1 VFNLGYIHHQMDS
14 FGVRLQ
20 PKDLIAT
27 LTQFTID
34 SVALAM
40 KKISK
45 NGPFE
50 WFVSGGGLYNTVIM
64 EGLRAYFPTYPQ
76 RDFDE
81 LGLPPDA
88 KEAALIAFLA
98 DAMIMGKTF
107 RVNDR
112 EVSLGK
118 LSLAD

>member
-1 VFNLGYIHHQMDS
+1 MDS
-14 FGVRLQ
+14 LGVHLQ
-20 PKDLIAT
+20 PKDLVAT

-34 SVALAM
+34 SVAIAM
-40 KKISK
+40 KKISDDS
-45 NGPFE
+45 PFE
-50 WFVSGGGLYNTVIM
+50 WYVSGGGLYNKVIM
-64 EGLRAYFPTYPQ
+64 EGLRAYFPAHPQ
-76 RDFDE
+76 RYSEE

-107 RVNDR
+107 HVNDR

-118 LSLAD
+118 LSLAV